1 VPKVLA
7 RGIAALTALAALAAA
22 GPALGGD
29 PVPVSYFAEFEYGG
43 EISFDLVNENPK
55 VRDIEIEDISAAC
68 EGEAAE
74 LDFIIFGK
82 TPVLP
87 DRSFAVF
94 SKDPE
99 GRGKAIVKGRF
110 SRSFKRA
117 EGSARMYGSYRL
129 IGGEGWTKC
138 ESGKQKFVARI
149 SG

>member
-1 VPKVLA
+1 MLRVVA

-22 GPALGGD
+22 GPAVGGD
-29 PVPVSYFAEFEYGG
+29 PVPVSYSAEFEYGG
-43 EISFDLVNENPK
+43 GISFDRVKENPK
-55 VRDIEIEDISAAC
+55 VSDIEIEDMLADC
-68 EGEAAE
+68 EGAAAE
-74 LDFIIFGK
+74 LRITISGK
-82 TPVLP
+82 TPVLS

-94 SKDPE
+94 SKDR

-117 EGSARMYGSYRL
+117 KGSARMYGSYRL
-129 IGGEGWTKC
+129 VGGDGWTKC